1 MYIYDKKILPPQ
13 CRIRR
18 QPTKYLMPTHPRNRV
33 KASYLIYKYRD
44 GQYLKYVYLK
54 DNFFLY
60 LNTFEKNLMKFV
72 FKYI

>member
-54 DNFFLY
+54 DNFF
-60 LNTFEKNLMKFV
+60 FV
-72 FKYI
+72 FKYFWKKSNEVCI